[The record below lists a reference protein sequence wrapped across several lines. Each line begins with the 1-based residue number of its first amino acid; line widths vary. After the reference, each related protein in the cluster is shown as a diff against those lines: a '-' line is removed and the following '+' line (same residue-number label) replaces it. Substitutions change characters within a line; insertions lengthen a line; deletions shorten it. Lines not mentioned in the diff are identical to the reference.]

1 MERWCV
7 LLEHSKQGESQ
18 PSRTDWVGTALLLFA
33 AVALIA
39 LNLLKSGVL
48 GGTQALPLGVQA
60 LFPLAFLFAAL
71 SLLCIAALLL
81 VSRVRRAAFR
91 ASAGLAALSALS
103 SVAYAVVWWDVA
115 PELMF
120 WQDYAC
126 IGLQT
131 IATVL
136 SAVAAF
142 RRTKRAPLLL
152 LACACVAVSTVLFLL
167 PPLVEPAVSALTRA
181 LALSSPFALL
191 VLSGLF
197 TEETTEFTPKE

>member
-1 MERWCV
+1 
-7 LLEHSKQGESQ
+7 LEHSGQGESQ
-18 PSRTDWVGTALLLFA
+18 PSRTDWFGTALLLFA
-33 AVALIA
+33 AVALIV
-39 LNLLKSGVL
+39 LNLLKSGIL

-81 VSRVRRAAFR
+81 VPRARRAAFR
-91 ASAGLAALSALS
+91 VSAGLAALSALS

-120 WQDYAC
+120 WQDYTG

-131 IATVL
+131 TAAVL
-136 SAVAAF
+136 AAVAAF
-142 RRTKRAPLLL
+142 RRKKRSPLLL
-152 LACACVAVSTVLFLL
+152 LACGCVAVSIILFLL
-167 PPLVEPAVSALTRA
+167 PPLVEPAVSVLTRV

-197 TEETTEFTPKE
+197 TEETPESMPKE

>member
-1 MERWCV
+1 M
-7 LLEHSKQGESQ
+7 EHSRQGESQ
-18 PSRTDWVGTALLLFA
+18 PSRTDWVGTTLLLFA

-48 GGTQALPLGVQA
+48 GGTQALPLGVQV

-71 SLLCIAALLL
+71 SLLGIAVLLL
-81 VSRVRRAAFR
+81 APRVRRAAFR
-91 ASAGLAALSALS
+91 VSAGVAALSALS
-103 SVAYAVVWWDVA
+103 SAIYAAVWWDVA

-120 WQDYAC
+120 WQDYTC

-131 IATVL
+131 LAAVL
-136 SAVAAF
+136 AAIAAF
-142 RRTKRAPLLL
+142 WRTKRSLLLL

-191 VLSGLF
+191 VLSGMF
-197 TEETTEFTPKE
+197 AEETPESTPKE